1 MNFYTTILGSGAA
14 LPTVA
19 RHCSGQV
26 VNVNG
31 FRMLFDC
38 GENTQTQLRVY
49 HQKMQGISHICLTH
63 LHGDHFFGLP
73 GLVSSMHLCGRQQPV
88 DVYAP
93 AGIREAMNLLMQV
106 SGSHI
111 EFELNY
117 HELSFTEGI
126 QLLFESPLC
135 RVYAF
140 PLLHS
145 VPTYGYLVEEKPR
158 GKNPVRRYA
167 YCTDTTYDER
177 FLPYIEGVNL
187 LCMESTFDHS
197 FDSVAREKL
206 HCTTVMA
213 ATMAKKA
220 NVGQLLL
227 THISARFKEPEK
239 LLEVLPPALRQSLTA
254 LLAHDPRPQ
263 YQHDPGRLYGM
274 EYGGCEIKF
283 RVTGRTAVVESID
296 PKRHDDG
303 AAQER

>member
-49 HQKMQGISHICLTH
+49 HQRMQGISHICITH

-93 AGIREAMNLLMQV
+93 AGIRDAMNLLMQV

-111 EFELNY
+111 DFELNY

-167 YCTDTTYDER
+167 YCSDTTYDER
-177 FLPYIEGVNL
+177 ILPYIEGVNL
-187 LCMESTFDHS
+187 LCMESTFDKS
-197 FDSVAREKL
+197 FDSVAKEKL

-213 ATMAKKA
+213 ATMAQKA

-239 LLEVLPPALRQSLTA
+239 LLAEAQAIFPATLIAADGEKHEVRYRS
-254 LLAHDPRPQ
+254 
-263 YQHDPGRLYGM
+263 
-274 EYGGCEIKF
+274 
-283 RVTGRTAVVESID
+283 
-296 PKRHDDG
+296 
-303 AAQER
+303 

>member
-1 MNFYTTILGSGAA
+1 
-14 LPTVA
+14 
-19 RHCSGQV
+19 
-26 VNVNG
+26 
-31 FRMLFDC
+31 
-38 GENTQTQLRVY
+38 
-49 HQKMQGISHICLTH
+49 MQGISHICLTH

-93 AGIREAMNLLMQV
+93 AGICDAMNLLMQV

-111 EFELNY
+111 EFDLNY

-239 LLEVLPPALRQSLTA
+239 LLAEAQAIFPATLIAADGETHEVRYRS
-254 LLAHDPRPQ
+254 
-263 YQHDPGRLYGM
+263 
-274 EYGGCEIKF
+274 
-283 RVTGRTAVVESID
+283 
-296 PKRHDDG
+296 
-303 AAQER
+303 